1 MRKEF
6 KNKMSLHRNKDET
19 NVDLLLFL
27 QLFLLAYVSAIV
39 DISMVVLEKKF
50 ERQKPR
56 MIYHQTLTSMLL

>member
-39 DISMVVLEKKF
+39 DISMVVLEKKYSNMKN
-50 ERQKPR
+50 RV
-56 MIYHQTLTSMLL
+56 